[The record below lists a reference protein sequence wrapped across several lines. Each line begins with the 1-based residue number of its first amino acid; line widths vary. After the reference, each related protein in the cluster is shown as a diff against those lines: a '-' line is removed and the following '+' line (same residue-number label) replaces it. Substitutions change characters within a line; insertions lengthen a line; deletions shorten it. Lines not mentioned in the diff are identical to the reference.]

1 MLKSFFSEFK
11 KFAMRGNVID
21 MAVGIIIGAA
31 FGKIVDSMV
40 KDVIMPPIGLLMGS
54 MDFSNLFF
62 VLKDVPGHDGAYASL
77 AQAANAGATTL
88 NLGNFLN
95 AVISFTIVAF
105 AVFILIKGINKVQV
119 SLDKKEAAAEAAAP
133 TTKQCPYC
141 MSTIDIKAT
150 RCPHCTSELP
160 AEAKAEK
167 NTAPKTRKPRAKKQ
181 A

>member
-31 FGKIVDSMV
+31 FSKIVDSMV
-40 KDVIMPPIGLLMGS
+40 KDVIMPPIGLLLGS

-62 VLKDVPGHDGAYASL
+62 VLKDVPGHEGAYASL
-77 AQAANAGATTL
+77 AQASTAGATTL

-105 AVFILIKGINKVQV
+105 AVFILIKAINKVQA
-119 SLDKKEAAAEAAAP
+119 SLDKKDAAEEAAAP
-133 TTKQCPYC
+133 TVKQCPYC

-150 RCPHCTSELP
+150 RCPHCTSELS
-160 AEAKAEK
+160 AEAKKEK
-167 NTAPKTRKPRAKKQ
+167 VSAPKTRKLKAKK
-181 A
+181 

>member
-40 KDVIMPPIGLLMGS
+40 KDVIMPPIGILLGT

-62 VLKDVPGHDGAYASL
+62 VLKDVPGHEGAYASL
-77 AQAANAGATTL
+77 AQATQAGATTL

-105 AVFILIKGINKVQV
+105 AVFILIKGINQLQAKME
-119 SLDKKEAAAEAAAP
+119 KKEAEDAAAEP
-133 TTKQCPYC
+133 TTKVCPYC
-141 MSTIDIKAT
+141 CSEIAIGAV
-150 RCPHCTSELP
+150 RCPNCTSEL
-160 AEAKAEK
+160 EK
-167 NTAPKTRKPRAKKQ
+167 NTDNKK
-181 A
+181 